1 MNRTEIELGDEIHIR
16 KDRKDLDYARYML
29 QKIKNTY
36 VDVPNKKTPRSLC
49 TLYQIFY
56 TILYEK
62 G

>member
-1 MNRTEIELGDEIHIR
+1 MNRTEIDEIHIR
-16 KDRKDLDYARYML
+16 KDNARYML

-36 VDVPNKKTPRSLC
+36 VDVPNKKIPRSLC

-62 G
+62 V